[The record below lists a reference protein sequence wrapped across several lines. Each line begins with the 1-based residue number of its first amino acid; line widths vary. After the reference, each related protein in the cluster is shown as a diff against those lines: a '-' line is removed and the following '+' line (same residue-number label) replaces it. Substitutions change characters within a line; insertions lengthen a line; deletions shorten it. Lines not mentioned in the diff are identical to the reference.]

1 MSRALQ
7 FTAIGDYLHS
17 PVDDLESCF
26 WVSFWAVSFNKDHI
40 KAKLEIEIGIRGK
53 LATGRRAEALH
64 HLCMCRIEGNYSKSF
79 HYFRPILEDWWSK
92 LQNVDVEWSRTVLNS
107 APVNAGEEYYLPH
120 FHCSALQGVVD
131 VLEVLE
137 RHWEGEISS
146 TESWAPSTLLT

>member
-40 KAKLEIEIGIRGK
+40 KAKSEIEIGIRDK
-53 LATGRRAEALH
+53 LATGHRAEALH
-64 HLCMCRIEGNYSKSF
+64 HLHMCRIEGNYSKSF
-79 HYFRPILEDWWSK
+79 HYFQPILEDWWSK

-107 APVNAGEEYYLPH
+107 VPMNAGEE
-120 FHCSALQGVVD
+120 
-131 VLEVLE
+131 
-137 RHWEGEISS
+137 
-146 TESWAPSTLLT
+146 